1 MRAQD
6 GWDGGIASKS
16 ARTSGLFF
24 LVPLVE
30 FLFPAPLLFFFVY
43 RDDLKIQ
50 VTGGISPTYVP
61 VLTRQR

>member
-6 GWDGGIASKS
+6 RWDGGIASKS

-30 FLFPAPLLFFFVY
+30 FLFPAPPLFF
-43 RDDLKIQ
+43 LCIA
-50 VTGGISPTYVP
+50 TISKFK
-61 VLTRQR
+61 